1 MKSLKYFFAAVSFMF
16 ICSISQAQRIAV
28 VDFNAGAGISQAD
41 VEGMSAIF
49 NTYFSPKGYTLVE
62 RTQIDRVIDE
72 QGFQRGRFTQKQM
85 VRIGEILNVAKVVV
99 GDISIVMGEYNVDVR
114 VINVQSGTIAAK
126 DGMTWDKN
134 TSYREMMKQLAERLA
149 DQIAILPVEREPEKP
164 VKIQSP
170 LHRETGGY
178 LSIATGIP
186 MYGSISYKHY
196 ITPSFSLGGGVG
208 ISGIGYKKDYWQ
220 WSYSDKIWTHEFSS
234 YRSYLSN
241 ACIPIFA
248 EIDLRTPRNDWSVFV
263 NIKLG
268 VNIYTGKSKDE
279 YYGYYDGHYSKYVD
293 YSYKWFYASMAIGAS
308 YKNLNLGIGLGDYSY
323 DSYNSLIEEYLN
335 IFLSY
340 DFKLDKTIKS
350 IKKSLF

>member
-126 DGMTWDKN
+126 DGMAWDKN

-208 ISGIGYKKDYWQ
+208 IADIGYKQDNWH
-220 WSYSDKIWTHEFSS
+220 WSYSDKIWTHEGSF
-234 YRSYLSN
+234 YGGSN
-241 ACIPIFA
+241 TCIPIFA
-248 EIDLRTPRNDWSVFV
+248 EIELRTPRNDWSVFV

-268 VNIYTGKSKDE
+268 VNIYTGKREDQ
-279 YYGYYDGHYSKYVD
+279 YYGYYYNGHYSEYVD

-323 DSYNSLIEEYLN
+323 YSRIEEHLS

-340 DFKLDKTIKS
+340 DIPIKG
-350 IKKSLF
+350 IKEALF